1 MPSSTSAAARLP
13 PGVTP
18 QIGPYLLVQQ
28 LGKGGFAPVF
38 LAEERYDGKLLRHV
52 AIKLFAFDA
61 AAARGHDVS
70 RWRDEIVEEARAL
83 CRVEHPNVVRFY
95 ALLCDDASAR
105 IGLVME
111 HVAGAS
117 LDMLASA
124 QGRLD
129 ERVVLEAAR
138 AVAWALA
145 AVHAAGLVHRDVKPA
160 NIVRGP
166 SGFKLIDFGIAV
178 APELAAVVPST
189 VADLGVAETTRAE
202 PLPPRAPAAALAQ
215 GPATHTQTVTITASP
230 IAAAGP
236 GLGAPAGL
244 RVAGTLGYLAP
255 ECLSQLPTPA
265 SDLYSLGVTMF
276 QLVTGRLPHETPMPQ
291 GPAPSLATCAPSRSL
306 VTAEIAR
313 LVDRLLA
320 LDPLLR
326 PRHAE
331 WVARELERLLAR
343 LDPASLAPPASVTP
357 LSVRRPAPPSAP
369 DRKAAP
375 APDTRP
381 ALVGRDDALVALT
394 RAAGEANK
402 GRCQVVMFTG
412 PQGIGRS
419 RLLDAAAERWTGE
432 DALRLRVYCPPEQ
445 RSPLYPFRRAVEDL
459 PPEITPAF
467 EPLARALGRAFSPG
481 LLPGPDEL
489 ALAVEAIE
497 DGLVRVSASAPL
509 LVLVDDL
516 QWSDTPTREVVRLLV
531 HRAAAGAPGRLL
543 VVLAARPDP
552 VAGAPLRKLLGEARA
567 RTSPGL
573 TYVSLGPLEP
583 AAAARLAQSVC
594 PITKEVERAVVAG
607 AAGVPFYLVHALVAW
622 REGGAMV
629 WQDGAYRAA
638 NEQILRGDVP
648 GVADLLEAR
657 LAACLP
663 PGSDAERMLLRVLA
677 AVALAGGGLGVDLA
691 LRVAG
696 DADRAEEALEA
707 LVGAGLLTA
716 RGERQEYG
724 FAQEMVRQAALNLL
738 RPRPWFHRLH
748 RALLDG
754 MAEGVPAQIDAA
766 FLATGYERLGALVEA
781 RVWLGRALEKA
792 GAAGLFE
799 EAAAFGDRL
808 AAITDDAET
817 QARLAFEGV
826 RMRIRGRKFEEAKQ
840 RLDRLPILTADGPEA
855 RRFDLWRRISRLEVA
870 RGLRESGVEDT
881 ALVADADA
889 FGDLRIRCEARLA
902 VAGVLLPERA
912 MAVVTEAVELA
923 AGAGPAEEFAARVR
937 RFELCYALAPRDL
950 VLGEQDLRRAEAIA
964 AATGSAWH
972 EVHIG
977 GDLAVLE
984 AETGRIDAAIERLR
998 QLLARAIER
1007 GMRGQV
1013 RLFLQNL
1020 SVMLLREGRAQE
1032 AAETAA
1038 RTADLARE
1046 AEDPVLRATALSLRA
1061 AALMEVGE
1069 LVAALEAANEAD
1081 TLQHER
1087 GTRSRALT
1095 LLRRAEI
1102 LRVMGRMPEALGDAR
1117 AARQVAEKHHD
1128 RSLEHCARLWEV
1140 LRLAQGGEL
1149 GRTELAQ
1156 VVEEGRAAELPL
1168 GSLPRRLLREAE
1180 TWLALAGDEGATLP

>member
-1 MPSSTSAAARLP
+1 MPPSSSSALRLP
-13 PGVTP
+13 PGATS

-70 RWRDEIVEEARAL
+70 RWRDDIVEEARAL

-117 LDMLASA
+117 LDALAGA

-129 ERVVLEAAR
+129 ERSVLEAAR
-138 AVAWALA
+138 AVSWALA
-145 AVHAAGLVHRDVKPA
+145 AVHAAGLVHRDVKPG

-166 SGFKLIDFGIAV
+166 SGYKLIDFGIAV
-178 APELAAVVPST
+178 DPELASAVPAT
-189 VADLGVAETTRAE
+189 AAEMAAADTSRAE
-202 PLPPRAPAAALAQ
+202 PPHAPAAQ
-215 GPATHTQTVTITASP
+215 GPGTHTQTLTVTASP
-230 IAAAGP
+230 IVAAGP
-236 GLGAPAGL
+236 ALGGRPGL

-276 QLVTGRLPHETPMPQ
+276 QLVTGRLPHETPMPE
-291 GPAPSLATCAPSRSL
+291 GPAPSLATCVPSRSV
-306 VTAEIAR
+306 VTADLTL

-331 WVARELERLLAR
+331 WVAREIERLLAR
-343 LDPASLAPPASVTP
+343 LDPALPPASVSP
-357 LSVRRPAPPSAP
+357 LSLRRPAPVSAP

-375 APDTRP
+375 VPETRP
-381 ALVGRDDALVALT
+381 PLVGRDDALQALA
-394 RAAGEANK
+394 RAADAAK
-402 GRCQVVMFTG
+402 QGRCQVVVFAG

-419 RLLDAAAERWTGE
+419 RLLDAAAERWTFA
-432 DALRLRVYCPPEQ
+432 DARILRIHCPPEQ

-459 PPEITPAF
+459 PPEIAPSF
-467 EPLARALGRAFSPG
+467 EPLARALAQAFSPG
-481 LLPGPDEL
+481 LVPGPDEL
-489 ALAVEAIE
+489 SQAVEAIE
-497 DGLVRVSASAPL
+497 DALVRVSASAPL

-543 VVLAARPDP
+543 VAVAARPDP

-573 TYVSLGPLEP
+573 TYVSLAPLDP
-583 AAAARLAQSVC
+583 AAAARLAQGVC
-594 PITKEVERAVVAG
+594 PIAKEVERAVVAG

-629 WQDGAYRAA
+629 WQDGVYRAA
-638 NEQILRGDVP
+638 GEQILRGDVP

-663 PGSDAERMLLRVLA
+663 PGSDAERTLLRVLA

-707 LVGAGLLTA
+707 LVGAGILTA
-716 RGERQEYG
+716 RGERQEYV

-754 MAEGVPAQIDAA
+754 MAEGAPAQADAA
-766 FLATGYERLGALVEA
+766 FLATGYERLGALAEA
-781 RVWLGRALEKA
+781 RVWLGRAMDKA

-817 QARLAFEGV
+817 QARLAFEAI
-826 RMRIRGRKFEEAKQ
+826 RMLIRGRKFEEAKQ
-840 RLDRLPILTADGPEA
+840 RLARLPILAADTAEA
-855 RRFDLWRRISRLEVA
+855 RRFDLGRRISRLEVA
-870 RGLRESGVEDT
+870 RGLRESGVEDAT
-881 ALVADADA
+881 LVADADA
-889 FGDLRIRCEARLA
+889 FGDLRLRCEARLA
-902 VAGVLLPERA
+902 VAGVLLPEHA

-923 AGAGPAEEFAARVR
+923 AGAGPAVELAARVR

-950 VLGEQDLRRAEAIA
+950 VLGEQDLRRAVAIA
-964 AATGSAWH
+964 ASTESAWH

-998 QLLARAIER
+998 QLLSRADER

-1020 SVMLLREGRAQE
+1020 SVMLLREGRARE

-1069 LVAALEAANEAD
+1069 LVAALENANEAD
-1081 TLQHER
+1081 ALQRER

-1102 LRVMGRMPEALGDAR
+1102 LRAMGRMSDALEDAR
-1117 AARQVAEKHHD
+1117 TARVVAEKHHD
-1128 RSLEHCARLWEV
+1128 RSLTHCAKLWEV
-1140 LRLAQGGEL
+1140 LRRAQRGEL
-1149 GRTELAQ
+1149 GRAELAK

-1168 GSLPRRLLREAE
+1168 GSLPRKLLREAE
-1180 TWLALAGDEGATLP
+1180 AWLGLAGDGGGTLS

>member
-1 MPSSTSAAARLP
+1 MPPSSRLAARLP
-13 PGVTP
+13 PGVAP

-70 RWRDEIVEEARAL
+70 RWRDEIIEEARAL

-117 LDMLASA
+117 LDMLAGA
-124 QGRLD
+124 HGRLD

-138 AVAWALA
+138 SVAWALA

-166 SGFKLIDFGIAV
+166 SGYKLIDFGIAV
-178 APELAAVVPST
+178 APELAAATPAT
-189 VADLGVAETTRAE
+189 VAELAAADTTRAE
-202 PLPPRAPAAALAQ
+202 PPPAPAAAA
-215 GPATHTQTVTITASP
+215 PRDPDTHTQTMTMTASP
-230 IAAAGP
+230 IAAAAPGP
-236 GLGAPAGL
+236 GARPGL

-276 QLVTGRLPHETPMPQ
+276 HLVTGRLPHETPMPQ
-291 GPAPSLATCAPSRSL
+291 GPAPSLVTSVPARS
-306 VTAEIAR
+306 VITAELSL

-343 LDPASLAPPASVTP
+343 LDPAVLAPVTSIAP
-357 LSVRRPAPPSAP
+357 LSVRRPAPVSTPA
-369 DRKAAP
+369 RKAAP
-375 APDTRP
+375 APETCP
-381 ALVGRDDALVALT
+381 PLVGRDEALATLQ
-394 RAAGEANK
+394 RAADEAKK
-402 GRCQVVMFTG
+402 GRCQVVVFTG

-419 RLLDAAAERWTGE
+419 RLLDAAAERWTFE
-432 DALRLRVYCPPEQ
+432 DARILRVHCPPEQ
-445 RSPLYPFRRAVEDL
+445 QSPLYPFRRAVEDL
-459 PPEITPAF
+459 PPEIAPSF
-467 EPLARALGRAFSPG
+467 EPLARALARAFSPG
-481 LLPGPDEL
+481 LVPGPDEL
-489 ALAVEAIE
+489 AQAVEAIE

-531 HRAAAGAPGRLL
+531 HRAAAGAPGRLF
-543 VVLAARPDP
+543 VALAARPDP

-583 AAAARLAQSVC
+583 AAAARLAQGVC

-657 LAACLP
+657 LGACLP
-663 PGSDAERMLLRVLA
+663 PGSDSERTLLRVLA
-677 AVALAGGGLGVDLA
+677 AVALAGGGLDVDLA

-707 LVGAGLLTA
+707 LVGAGILTA
-716 RGERQEYG
+716 HGERQEYG

-754 MAEGVPAQIDAA
+754 MAEGAPAELDAA
-766 FLATGYERLGALVEA
+766 FLATGYERLGALAEA
-781 RVWLGRALEKA
+781 RVWLGRAMEKA

-826 RMRIRGRKFEEAKQ
+826 RMLIRGRKFEEAKQ
-840 RLDRLPILTADGPEA
+840 RLDRLPILAGDGPEA
-855 RRFDLWRRISRLEVA
+855 RRFDLWRRVSRLEVA
-870 RGLRESGVEDT
+870 RGLRESGVADAT
-881 ALVADADA
+881 LVADADA
-889 FGDLRIRCEARLA
+889 FADVRLRCEARLA

-912 MAVVTEAVELA
+912 MAVVTEAVDLA
-923 AGAGPAEEFAARVR
+923 AGAGPAMELAARVLR
-937 RFELCYALAPRDL
+937 SELCYALDPRDL
-950 VLGEQDLRRAEAIA
+950 GLAEQDLRRAVAIA
-964 AATGSAWH
+964 SSTRSAWH
-972 EVHIG
+972 EVHIE

-984 AETGRIDAAIERLR
+984 AEAGRIDAAIERVQRLA
-998 QLLARAIER
+998 ARANER
-1007 GMRGQV
+1007 GMRGQE

-1020 SVMLLREGRAQE
+1020 AVMLLREGRARE
-1032 AAETAA
+1032 AAETAS
-1038 RTADLARE
+1038 RTADLARQ
-1046 AEDPVLRATALSLRA
+1046 AGDPVLRSTALSLRA
-1061 AALMEVGE
+1061 AALTEVGA
-1069 LVAALEAANEAD
+1069 LVDALESADEAD
-1081 TLQHER
+1081 TIQRER

-1102 LRVMGRMPEALGDAR
+1102 LRLMGRMPEAIADAR
-1117 AARQVAEKHHD
+1117 TARVVAEKHHD
-1128 RSLEHCARLWEV
+1128 RSMEICAKLWEV
-1140 LRLAQGGEL
+1140 LRLVQQGEVA
-1149 GRTELAQ
+1149 RTELAR
-1156 VVEEGRAAELPL
+1156 VVEEGRAAEMSL
-1168 GSLPRRLLREAE
+1168 GALPRRLLREAE
-1180 TWLALAGDEGATLP
+1180 AWLTQTDEGATLL

>member
-1 MPSSTSAAARLP
+1 MPSSSPPATRLQP
-13 PGVTP
+13 HVSP
-18 QIGPYLLVQQ
+18 QLGPYLLLQQ

-61 AAARGHDVS
+61 AAERGLDVG

-95 ALLCDDASAR
+95 ALLSDDASAQ

-117 LDMLASA
+117 LDMLASPS
-124 QGRLD
+124 GRLD

-138 AVAWALA
+138 SVAWALA

-166 SGFKLIDFGIAV
+166 SGYKLIDFGIAV
-178 APELAAVVPST
+178 APELAAVAPT
-189 VADLGVAETTRAE
+189 AT
-202 PLPPRAPAAALAQ
+202 APAALAALA
-215 GPATHTQTVTITASP
+215 GADTSRAEAPRTVGAAGKLDAGTHTQTLTMTAAP
-230 IAAAGP
+230 IAAAGL
-236 GLGAPAGL
+236 GLGGNPGI

-255 ECLSQLPTPA
+255 ECLTQLPTPA

-276 QLVTGRLPHETPMPQ
+276 QLVTGRLPHETPMPR
-291 GPAPSLATCAPSRSL
+291 GPAPSLATHAP
-306 VTAEIAR
+306 AESAATPDLTR
-313 LVDRLLA
+313 LVDRLIA
-320 LDPLLR
+320 LDPLTR

-331 WVARELERLLAR
+331 WVAREIERLLAK
-343 LDPASLAPPASVTP
+343 LDPTTLASPPTIAP
-357 LSVRRPAPPSAP
+357 LSVRRPAPLSAP
-369 DRKAAP
+369 DRSAAP
-375 APDTRP
+375 PPDTRP
-381 ALVGRDDALVALT
+381 PLVGRDEALRALA
-394 RAAGEANK
+394 RAADEAKK
-402 GRCQVVMFTG
+402 GRCQAVVFTG

-419 RLLDAAAERWTGE
+419 RLLDAAAERWIGD
-432 DALRLRVYCPPEQ
+432 DARVLRVRCPPEQ
-445 RSPLYPFRRAVEDL
+445 RSPLYPFRRALEDL
-459 PPEITPAF
+459 SPEIAPAF
-467 EPLARALGRAFSPG
+467 EPLARALARAFSPG

-489 ALAVEAIE
+489 SHAVEAIE
-497 DGLVRVSASAPL
+497 DGLVRVSATAPL

-543 VVLAARPDP
+543 VALAARPDP
-552 VAGAPLRKLLGEARA
+552 GAGAPLRKLLGEARA

-573 TYVSLGPLEP
+573 TYVSLGPLDP
-583 AAAARLAQSVC
+583 AAAARLAQGVC
-594 PITKEVERAVVAG
+594 PIAKEVERAVVAG

-638 NEQILRGDVP
+638 DEQILRGDVP

-663 PGSDAERMLLRVLA
+663 PGSDSERTLVRVLA

-707 LVGAGLLTA
+707 LVGAGILTVA
-716 RGERQEYG
+716 GEQQEYG

-754 MAEGVPAQIDAA
+754 MAEGAPEKVDAA
-766 FLATGYERLGALVEA
+766 FLATGYERLGALAEA
-781 RVWLGRALEKA
+781 RLWLGRAMEKA
-792 GAAGLFE
+792 GAAGLFD

-808 AAITDDAET
+808 AAITDDAGAR
-817 QARLAFEGV
+817 ARLAFEAV
-826 RMRIRGRKFEEAKQ
+826 RMLIRGRKFEEAKQ
-840 RLDRLPILTADGPEA
+840 RLDRLPFLAGADPEA
-855 RRFDLWRRISRLEVA
+855 RAFALGQRISRLEVA

-881 ALVADADA
+881 TLVADADTH
-889 FGDLRIRCEARLA
+889 GDLRLRCEARLA
-902 VAGVLLPERA
+902 VAGVILPERA
-912 MAVVTEAVELA
+912 MVLANEAVSLA
-923 AGAGPAEEFAARVR
+923 AGAGPAVELAARVLR
-937 RFELCYALAPRDL
+937 SELCYALDPRDL
-950 VLGEQDLRRAEAIA
+950 GLAEQDLRRAVAITSS
-964 AATGSAWH
+964 TGSSWH
-972 EVHIG
+972 EVHIE

-984 AETGRIDAAIERLR
+984 AEAGRIDSAIERVQRLA
-998 QLLARAIER
+998 ARANER
-1007 GMRGQV
+1007 GMRGQE

-1020 SVMLLREGRAQE
+1020 AVMLLREGRARE
-1032 AAETAA
+1032 AAETAL

-1046 AEDPVLRATALSLRA
+1046 AGDPVLRATALSLRA
-1061 AALMEVGE
+1061 AALTEVGE
-1069 LVAALEAANEAD
+1069 LVDALQSADEAYAF
-1081 TLQHER
+1081 QRER
-1087 GTRSRALT
+1087 GTRTLALT

-1102 LRVMGRMPEALGDAR
+1102 LRSLERFPEALADAR
-1117 AARQVAEKHHD
+1117 AAGAVAGKHHD
-1128 RSLEHCARLWEV
+1128 RSLAICAKLWET
-1140 LRLAQGGEL
+1140 LRLAQRGAALREEITRL
-1149 GRTELAQ
+1149 
-1156 VVEEGRAAELPL
+1156 VEEARAAKLPL
-1168 GSLPRRLLREAE
+1168 HSLPWRLLREAE
-1180 TWLALAGDEGATLP
+1180 AWLAQADDASP